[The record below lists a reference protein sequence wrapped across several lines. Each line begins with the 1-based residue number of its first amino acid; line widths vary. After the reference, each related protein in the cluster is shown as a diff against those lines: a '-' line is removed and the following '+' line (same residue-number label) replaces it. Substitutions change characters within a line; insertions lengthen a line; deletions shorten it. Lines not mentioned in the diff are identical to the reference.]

1 MVSGLDRSLLEL
13 RCCPAQDV
21 IGELKQPS
29 GVVPDGVSPVPS
41 TSDSKLNMPAEGVWM
56 GTPATSLAMLDAMP
70 SALDPSE
77 FVNAEET
84 ANDVGRVNLGVA
96 LLGEDVLRWTGW

>member
-13 RCCPAQDV
+13 RCWPAQDV

-41 TSDSKLNMPAEGVWM
+41 TNDSKLNIPADGVWM
-56 GTPATSLAMLDAMP
+56 GTPATSLDTCDAMP
-70 SALDPSE
+70 RALVPSE
-77 FVNAEET
+77 FVNADET
-84 ANDVGRVNLGVA
+84 ASDVGRGNLGA
-96 LLGEDVLRWTGW
+96 ARPGDEGFR